1 MPDTPPTG
9 TDVVPVKELSAELV
23 ATFSQ
28 MAMIIPEGDDNAM
41 EQIMLAVLAAGSWE
55 QLSDPWETDNA
66 ERLAG
71 KTLLIER
78 VTRHPSDIAGG
89 LGIFLVAH
97 GTDMRSGE
105 KVVFSTGSLGV
116 MAQLV
121 RAHTAGWL
129 PLFAQLVIAE
139 RATKDGF
146 RPQHL
151 KFVGQPKQAPAEDKT
166 PETVPF

>member
-1 MPDTPPTG
+1 VTDNQQAG
-9 TDVVPVKELSAELV
+9 TDIATVRELSAELV

-28 MAMIIPEGDDNAM
+28 MAMIIPESDENAM
-41 EQIMLAVLAAGSWE
+41 EQIMLQVLQAGSWE

-66 ERLAG
+66 EKLAG
-71 KTLLIER
+71 KTILIER
-78 VTRHPSDIAGG
+78 VTRHKSDIAGG

-97 GTDMRSGE
+97 GIDMKSGE
-105 KVVFSTGSLGV
+105 KMVFSSGSLGV

-129 PLFAQLVIAE
+129 PLFAQLIIAE
-139 RATKDGF
+139 RATADGF

-151 KFVGQPKQAPAEDKT
+151 KFVGQPKKAPAAEAEK
-166 PETVPF
+166 VPF